1 MIQLISQ
8 KQQVNKQRAVRQ
20 VSLTLTKEQKRRFRR
35 QTRLRLRL
43 AKKANNSSQL
53 NEPNEQKQ
61 TILKQ
66 LPPLQSNTSAPQTPF
81 QTAVFILF
89 EQNKFVKTDIL
100 RQKLNGFFTEF
111 NGHSIFLINGA
122 ERNVN
127 RFVCKFS
134 YPGFVLSQYGSGK
147 EYGEFGEWKGDQNGA
162 QAVEWAKRVL
172 ELYK

>member
-35 QTRLRLRL
+35 QTHLRLRL
-43 AKKANNSSQL
+43 SKKAIINSSKL

-61 TILKQ
+61 TALQQ
-66 LPPLQSNTSAPQTPF
+66 LPPLQSNTSAPKTPF

-89 EQNKFVKTDIL
+89 EKCKFVKTDIL
-100 RQKLNGFFTEF
+100 RQKLNGFFTKF

-147 EYGEFGEWKGDQNGA
+147 EYGDFGEWKGEQGA
-162 QAVEWAKRVL
+162 EAVEWAKRVL